1 MELNLLLKENI
12 DLDPDKF
19 ILQYNKSINFKNLA
33 IVILKYNLYKNSYH
47 ALRTENLSNFTLR
60 VIPIIIKT

>member
-33 IVILKYNLYKNSYH
+33 IVIL
-47 ALRTENLSNFTLR
+47 
-60 VIPIIIKT
+60 